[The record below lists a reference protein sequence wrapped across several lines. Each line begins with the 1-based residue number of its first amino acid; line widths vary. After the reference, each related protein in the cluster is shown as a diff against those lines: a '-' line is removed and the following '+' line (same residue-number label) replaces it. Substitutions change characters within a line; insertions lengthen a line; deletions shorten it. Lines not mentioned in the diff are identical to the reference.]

1 MSETSKRDIPDAN
14 LYRPLFSPWFGGGD
28 RAFREIYEPIRP
40 YSLVSSDR
48 SYVLYTA
55 ARQAAAVHGTRGEWW
70 ECGVYKGG
78 TAMLLAALIERV
90 AGDTG
95 AGAGTGPIVL
105 RLFDT
110 FAGMPETD
118 AARDVHRRGDFAD
131 TDARAVR
138 ARVPQPFVHLHAG
151 LIPQSFAGLER
162 SPVALAHVDV
172 DIYSSVTDCCRFIYP
187 RMLGGGFMI
196 FDDYGFDTCPGA
208 RQAVDAF
215 FADKPEVPFVL
226 PTGQAL
232 VVVAPRGSSSA
243 RAREWITEV
252 EAVRVDTLR

>member
-1 MSETSKRDIPDAN
+1 MSDASKRDIPDAN

-78 TAMLLAALIERV
+78 TAMLLAAMIERV
-90 AGDTG
+90 TPDDTNKSD
-95 AGAGTGPIVL
+95 PITL

-131 TDARAVR
+131 TDERAVR
-138 ARVPQPFVHLHAG
+138 ARVPQPFVRLHAG
-151 LIPQSFAGLER
+151 LIPQSFEGLER
-162 SPVALAHVDV
+162 ARVALAHVDV

-208 RQAVDAF
+208 RQAVDEF
-215 FADKPEVPFVL
+215 FEAKPEVPFVL

-232 VVVAPRGSSSA
+232 VCVAPRAASLAAG
-243 RAREWITEV
+243 V
-252 EAVRVDTLR
+252 ERTRGGTLS

>member
-1 MSETSKRDIPDAN
+1 MPEGSKRDIPDAN

-48 SYVLYTA
+48 SNGLYTP
-55 ARQAAAVHGTRGEWW
+55 ARQAAAVHGARGEWW

-90 AGDTG
+90 S
-95 AGAGTGPIVL
+95 AGAAGAVNDPITL

-110 FAGMPETD
+110 FAGMPDTD

-138 ARVPQPFVHLHAG
+138 ARVPQPFVRLHPG
-151 LIPQSFAGLER
+151 LIPQSFAGLEASR
-162 SPVALAHVDV
+162 VALAHVDV

-215 FADKPEVPFVL
+215 FAGKPEAPFVL

-232 VVVAPRGSSSA
+232 VCVAPRGSSDA
-243 RAREWITEV
+243 
-252 EAVRVDTLR
+252 EAGGES